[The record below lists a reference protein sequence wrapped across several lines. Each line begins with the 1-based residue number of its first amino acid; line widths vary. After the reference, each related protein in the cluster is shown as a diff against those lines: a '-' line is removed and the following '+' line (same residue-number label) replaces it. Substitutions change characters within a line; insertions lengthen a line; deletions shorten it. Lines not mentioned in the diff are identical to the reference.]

1 MNEKEA
7 LQELLATMRA
17 AQQGDLTVR
26 TKPDAGPMGD
36 VAQALNDLLASLE
49 ARTTQISFAATSIML
64 AAETVGGALPDIADG
79 MTRQQAAVA
88 EIARKLKGLEA
99 RSEEVGQIVE
109 MLDDVASETNILSL
123 NAAIEASRAGA
134 QGKGFGLV
142 AEEVRKMA
150 ERAATATKDIGAYL
164 ETIATATGDATR
176 AIESV
181 RNISDNLTTL
191 TARATSDA
199 GARLD
204 MRKALV
210 DAIAQLRFSAQGEA
224 EITRILLERRVELTR
239 ILGPFVPLLAGSRS
253 PLGESL
259 ANVLSA
265 LGENPTGEN
274 STRTKA

>member
-7 LQELLATMRA
+7 LQELLAAIRA

-26 TKPDAGPMGD
+26 AKTTSGPLGEI
-36 VAQALNDLLASLE
+36 AQAMNELLASLE
-49 ARTTQISFAATSIML
+49 SRAAQISFAATSIML
-64 AAETVGGALPDIADG
+64 AAEAVGGALPEIAEG
-79 MTRQQAAVA
+79 MARQQTSVA

-109 MLDDVASETNILSL
+109 MLDDVTSETNILSL

-164 ETIATATGDATR
+164 ETIGTATGDATR

-181 RNISDNLTTL
+181 RTIADNLAAL
-191 TARATSDA
+191 TARASSDA
-199 GARLD
+199 AARAD
-204 MRKALV
+204 MRKSLV
-210 DAIAQLRFSAQGEA
+210 EAIGQIRFAAQGEI
-224 EITRILLERRVELTR
+224 EITRVLHERRNELAHV
-239 ILGPFVPLLAGSRS
+239 LAPFAPLLVGSNS
-253 PLGESL
+253 PLAESL
-259 ANVLSA
+259 ANILAA
-265 LGENPTGEN
+265 LGEKPTG
-274 STRTKA
+274 TKA

>member
-26 TKPDAGPMGD
+26 AKPCAGPMGD
-36 VAQALNDLLASLE
+36 VAQALNDLLTSLE

-164 ETIATATGDATR
+164 ETIASATGDATR

-191 TARATSDA
+191 TARASHDA

-204 MRKALV
+204 MRKSLV

-239 ILGPFVPLLAGSRS
+239 ILGPFAPLLAGSRS

>member
-1 MNEKEA
+1 MNDKEA
-7 LQELLATMRA
+7 LHELLATMRA

-26 TKPDAGPMGD
+26 AQPGAGSLGEI
-36 VAQALNDLLASLE
+36 ATATNDLLASLE
-49 ARTTQISFAATSIML
+49 ARATQISFAATSIML
-64 AAETVGGALPDIADG
+64 AAEAAGSALPEIAEG

-164 ETIATATGDATR
+164 ETIANATGDATR
-176 AIESV
+176 AIENV
-181 RNISDNLTTL
+181 RAIADQLA
-191 TARATSDA
+191 ARAVRASSEVGTRA
-199 GARLD
+199 D
-204 MRKALV
+204 MGKALA
-210 DAIAQLRFSAQGEA
+210 DAIAQMRFAAQGEA
-224 EITRILLERRVELTR
+224 EITRILHERRSELAR
-239 ILGPFVPLLAGSRS
+239 VLAPFAPLLAGASS

-259 ANVLSA
+259 ANILTA
-265 LGENPTGEN
+265 LGEKPAG
-274 STRTKA
+274 TKA